1 MCFYCAKLLLFKQ
14 WKSLN
19 GDTVLIFDILYWIY
33 IYKVHL
39 DVIFLIPFLK
49 LYLYTCFEVCHAF

>member
-33 IYKVHL
+33 VYKVHV
-39 DVIFLIPFLK
+39 DVIFLNHFFKAVLIHF
-49 LYLYTCFEVCHAF
+49 F

>member
-1 MCFYCAKLLLFKQ
+1 MCLYCAKSLLFKQ

-19 GDTVLIFDILYWIY
+19 GDTVLIFDIFYWIY

-39 DVIFLIPFLK
+39 DVIFNHFFKAVFLH
-49 LYLYTCFEVCHAF
+49 LF